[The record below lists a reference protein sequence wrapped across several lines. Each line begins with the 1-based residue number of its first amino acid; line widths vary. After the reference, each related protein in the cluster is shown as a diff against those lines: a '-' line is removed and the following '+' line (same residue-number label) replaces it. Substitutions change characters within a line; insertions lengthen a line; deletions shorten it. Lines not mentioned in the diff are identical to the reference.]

1 MQQVMQMHK
10 YVTNVTYLSRDNIST
25 GNNAGQGM
33 AAPFNSYAAC
43 VVDYSLANNQ
53 LAKAFIVLSVF
64 IPVCL

>member
-1 MQQVMQMHK
+1 MKMHK
-10 YVTNVTYLSRDNIST
+10 YVMAVTYLFQEIYRLE
-25 GNNAGQGM
+25 NNAGQGM

>member
-1 MQQVMQMHK
+1 MKMHK
-10 YVTNVTYLSRDNIST
+10 YVMAVTYLFQEIYRPET
-25 GNNAGQGM
+25 TRAGM

>member
-1 MQQVMQMHK
+1 MSLI
-10 YVTNVTYLSRDNIST
+10 YFNNISPK
-25 GNNAGQGM
+25 NNAGQGM

-53 LAKAFIVLSVF
+53 IAKALIVLSVF

>member
-1 MQQVMQMHK
+1 MHK
-10 YVTNVTYLSRDNIST
+10 YVMAVTYLFQEIYRLETTRGREWLPHLILT
-25 GNNAGQGM
+25 QR
-33 AAPFNSYAAC
+33 

>member
-1 MQQVMQMHK
+1 MHK
-10 YVTNVTYLSRDNIST
+10 YVMAVTYLFQEIYRLET
-25 GNNAGQGM
+25 NAGQGM

>member
-1 MQQVMQMHK
+1 MKMHK
-10 YVTNVTYLSRDNIST
+10 YVMAVTYLFQEIYRLKQR
-25 GNNAGQGM
+25 GQGM

>member
-10 YVTNVTYLSRDNIST
+10 YVMTVTYLFQEIYRLKT
-25 GNNAGQGM
+25 TRGRGM

-53 LAKAFIVLSVF
+53 IAKAFIVLSVF